1 MKLGGFSMQLKS
13 LTLLEDI
20 RDAAEF
26 LIDDTATETFDSYQQ
41 NRRLRQS
48 VERSFITIG
57 EAMRRLRD
65 LDQST
70 FDRLTDRVQIIAFR
84 NVLIHEYD
92 VIDDAEVWETIQE
105 SLPLLKN
112 EVEGLL
118 REAGEE

>member
-1 MKLGGFSMQLKS
+1 
-13 LTLLEDI
+13 
-20 RDAAEF
+20 
-26 LIDDTATETFDSYQQ
+26 
-41 NRRLRQS
+41 
-48 VERSFITIG
+48 
-57 EAMRRLRD
+57 MRRLRD

-70 FDRLTDRVQIIAFR
+70 FDRLTDQVQIIAFR

-105 SLPLLKN
+105 SLPQLKR

>member
-1 MKLGGFSMQLKS
+1 MKLGGFSMLHKS
-13 LTLLEDI
+13 LTPLEDI

-26 LIDDTATETFDSYQQ
+26 LIEDTASETFNSYQQ

-48 VERSFITIG
+48 VERGFITIG

-70 FDRLTDRVQIIAFR
+70 FDRLTDQVQIIAFH

-105 SLPLLKN
+105 SLPQLKR

-118 REAGEE
+118 REAGED